1 MTSSSSVVFLPASG
15 ARVDSP
21 SLVCT
26 ALGAGQ
32 LHQPGEQRGDREDAA
47 RGTVS
52 FYCL

>member
-1 MTSSSSVVFLPASG
+1 MTSSSSVVFLAVG

-21 SLVCT
+21 SLICT

-32 LHQPGEQRGDREDAA
+32 LHQPGEQRGDREDVA

-52 FYCL
+52 FYCP

>member
-1 MTSSSSVVFLPASG
+1 MTSSSSVVFLAVG
-15 ARVDSP
+15 ARVDAP
-21 SLVCT
+21 SLLCT

-52 FYCL
+52 FY